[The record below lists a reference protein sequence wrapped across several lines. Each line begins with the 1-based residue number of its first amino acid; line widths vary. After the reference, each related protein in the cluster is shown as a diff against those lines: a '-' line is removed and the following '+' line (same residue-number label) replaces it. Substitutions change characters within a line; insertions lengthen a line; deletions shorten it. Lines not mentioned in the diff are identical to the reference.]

1 MSDEYLLLL
10 DENSKINQRKT
21 NIIEDNNKLIAS
33 LVEKEKFVPE
43 AIENISKF
51 EYNFEEKRIIYL
63 EQNDSIKNIQ
73 KYYFETRE
81 INFYN
86 LQLDLLLT
94 DIVTYQKNKKKVVLL
109 AGNEINAKKLC
120 DIEELNH
127 IDQDAI
133 NEFIEDKVANIM
145 AYKLSS
151 LGENIDNS
159 GTSTPANQGAIKS
172 ITRGSVRIE
181 YNYDSVSSESMSN
194 SSTKTSPELTSE
206 EMKVLNKYRKLR
218 F

>member
-1 MSDEYLLLL
+1 M
-10 DENSKINQRKT
+10 
-21 NIIEDNNKLIAS
+21 
-33 LVEKEKFVPE
+33 
-43 AIENISKF
+43 IENIKLILQL
-51 EYNFEEKRIIYL
+51 EKNDYDDLIDFYIEKVTKRVKGYCNIENLNEL
-63 EQNDSIKNIQ
+63 EQ
-73 KYYFETRE
+73 
-81 INFYN
+81 
-86 LQLDLLLT
+86 
-94 DIVTYQKNKKKVVLL
+94 
-109 AGNEINAKKLC
+109 
-120 DIEELNH
+120 

-151 LGENIDNS
+151 LGENIDDS

-206 EMKVLNKYRKLR
+206 EMKVLNKYRRLR

>member
-1 MSDEYLLLL
+1 ML
-10 DENSKINQRKT
+10 ENIKLIIGLEKNDYDNLIVFYIDKVTKRVKGYC
-21 NIIEDNNKLIAS
+21 NIEDLDKL
-33 LVEKEKFVPE
+33 
-43 AIENISKF
+43 
-51 EYNFEEKRIIYL
+51 EEM
-63 EQNDSIKNIQ
+63 
-73 KYYFETRE
+73 
-81 INFYN
+81 
-86 LQLDLLLT
+86 
-94 DIVTYQKNKKKVVLL
+94 
-109 AGNEINAKKLC
+109 
-120 DIEELNH
+120 
-127 IDQDAI
+127 DQDAI

-151 LGENIDNS
+151 LGENVDDS
-159 GTSTPANQGAIKS
+159 GTSTPANQGAIKA

>member
-1 MSDEYLLLL
+1 MLENIKLIIGL
-10 DENSKINQRKT
+10 DKTDYDNLIDFYINKVTKRVKGYC
-21 NIIEDNNKLIAS
+21 NIEDLDKL
-33 LVEKEKFVPE
+33 
-43 AIENISKF
+43 
-51 EYNFEEKRIIYL
+51 EEM
-63 EQNDSIKNIQ
+63 
-73 KYYFETRE
+73 
-81 INFYN
+81 
-86 LQLDLLLT
+86 
-94 DIVTYQKNKKKVVLL
+94 
-109 AGNEINAKKLC
+109 
-120 DIEELNH
+120 
-127 IDQDAI
+127 DQDAI

-151 LGENIDNS
+151 LGENVDDS
-159 GTSTPANQGAIKS
+159 GTSTPANQGAIKA

>member
-1 MSDEYLLLL
+1 ML
-10 DENSKINQRKT
+10 ENI
-21 NIIEDNNKLIAS
+21 KLILGLNKTDYDDLIS
-33 LVEKEKFVPE
+33 FYIDKVTKRVEG
-43 AIENISKF
+43 
-51 EYNFEEKRIIYL
+51 Y
-63 EQNDSIKNIQ
+63 
-73 KYYFETRE
+73 
-81 INFYN
+81 
-86 LQLDLLLT
+86 
-94 DIVTYQKNKKKVVLL
+94 
-109 AGNEINAKKLC
+109 C
-120 DIEELNH
+120 DIEDIYELEENE
-127 IDQDAI
+127 QDAI

-151 LGENIDNS
+151 LGENVDDS
-159 GTSTPANQGAIKS
+159 GTSTPANQGAIKA

>member
-1 MSDEYLLLL
+1 ML
-10 DENSKINQRKT
+10 ENIKLILGLEKNDYDNLIIFYIDKVTKRVKGYC
-21 NIIEDNNKLIAS
+21 NIEDLDKL
-33 LVEKEKFVPE
+33 
-43 AIENISKF
+43 
-51 EYNFEEKRIIYL
+51 EEM
-63 EQNDSIKNIQ
+63 
-73 KYYFETRE
+73 
-81 INFYN
+81 
-86 LQLDLLLT
+86 
-94 DIVTYQKNKKKVVLL
+94 
-109 AGNEINAKKLC
+109 
-120 DIEELNH
+120 
-127 IDQDAI
+127 DQDAI

-151 LGENIDNS
+151 LGENVDNS

>member
-1 MSDEYLLLL
+1 ML
-10 DENSKINQRKT
+10 ENIKLILGLEKNDYDNLIIFYIDKVTKRVKGYC
-21 NIIEDNNKLIAS
+21 NIEDLDK
-33 LVEKEKFVPE
+33 
-43 AIENISKF
+43 
-51 EYNFEEKRIIYL
+51 L
-63 EQNDSIKNIQ
+63 EQ
-73 KYYFETRE
+73 
-81 INFYN
+81 
-86 LQLDLLLT
+86 
-94 DIVTYQKNKKKVVLL
+94 
-109 AGNEINAKKLC
+109 
-120 DIEELNH
+120 IE
-127 IDQDAI
+127 QDAI

-151 LGENIDNS
+151 LGENVDDS